1 MSQETEQAASPIDY
15 AQLSEIRVPLEQAG
29 SVFARKDAQGR
40 TPIVLVPSN
49 PHRLSNGPLIAGLV
63 LLAAGAIAGILMGTW
78 LWPSLGIALCV
89 ALVAFGIYRSFM
101 VRIPEATTAML
112 LRGGRHWRN
121 LGPGPH
127 LLPPWVAIS
136 HLVTQREIPYDI
148 PAVEALTQDD
158 VRAMVDTLITFAVSD
173 PARFVYNI
181 TADDFDEV
189 LLAACLDAIRGA
201 VRQFPAET
209 IADLTHRATGD
220 LREALNAD
228 IEPYGVTIQKINVT
242 DARPPEA
249 FLRSQESRQL
259 AVFQREEQAETQA
272 LAQQRQ
278 ADAEALARQ
287 QIVAKVERE
296 REELQLE
303 VQRAE
308 IRRRIAELYAEAED
322 IRLSTM
328 EERLQNYPEATRYE
342 LQLAELEVARALSGN
357 SKAILQIGSADDVL
371 RAYVTRGYIQQEG
384 DRKAAGQTGDDGGE
398 RAA

>member
-1 MSQETEQAASPIDY
+1 
-15 AQLSEIRVPLEQAG
+15 
-29 SVFARKDAQGR
+29 
-40 TPIVLVPSN
+40 
-49 PHRLSNGPLIAGLV
+49 
-63 LLAAGAIAGILMGTW
+63 
-78 LWPSLGIALCV
+78 
-89 ALVAFGIYRSFM
+89 
-101 VRIPEATTAML
+101 
-112 LRGGRHWRN
+112 
-121 LGPGPH
+121 
-127 LLPPWVAIS
+127 
-136 HLVTQREIPYDI
+136 
-148 PAVEALTQDD
+148 
-158 VRAMVDTLITFAVSD
+158 
-173 PARFVYNI
+173 VYNI

-209 IADLTHRATGD
+209 IADLTHRATAD

-287 QIVAKVERE
+287 QIVAQVERE

-308 IRRRIAELYAEAED
+308 IRRRIAELYAEAEE

-328 EERLQNYPEATRYE
+328 EERLRNYPEATRYE
-342 LQLAELEVARALSGN
+342 LQLAELEVARALAGN
-357 SKAILQIGSADDVL
+357 SKAVLQIGSADDVL
-371 RAYVTRGYIQQEG
+371 RAYVTRGYMQQEG
-384 DRKAAGQTGDDGGE
+384 DKKADGQAGDGSGE
-398 RAA
+398 PTA